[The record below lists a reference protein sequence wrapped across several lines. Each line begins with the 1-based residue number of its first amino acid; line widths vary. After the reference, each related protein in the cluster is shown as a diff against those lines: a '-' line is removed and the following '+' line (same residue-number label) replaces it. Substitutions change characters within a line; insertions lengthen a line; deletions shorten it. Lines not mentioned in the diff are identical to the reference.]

1 MLSVKYHITHLLILC
16 VEHYGFDL
24 GGLNAEMYWFSGF
37 VRLRGVGSLS
47 DLNPR
52 CHGTWHGHAFL
63 SWILW
68 MLKFSGGHLWIRSIH
83 III

>member
-16 VEHYGFDL
+16 VEHYGFDF

-52 CHGTWHGHAFL
+52 CHGT
-63 SWILW
+63 
-68 MLKFSGGHLWIRSIH
+68 
-83 III
+83 